1 MKVKVTIGTDYCG
14 CPSESFEIEC
24 DSAKD
29 FDEDDRYSTEILNA
43 IWNECSHYFIELDY
57 DEEDEEEDFDEEEE
71 DDDYDEDEDDDI
83 S

>member
-24 DSAKD
+24 DSEKD
-29 FDEDDRYSTEILNA
+29 FEEDDKYSTEILNA

-57 DEEDEEEDFDEEEE
+57 DVEDEEDDEDF
-71 DDDYDEDEDDDI
+71 DEDEDDEDFEEEEE
-83 S
+83 

>member
-29 FDEDDRYSTEILNA
+29 FDEDDKYSTEILNA
-43 IWNECSHYFIELDY
+43 IWNECSHYFIEFDY
-57 DEEDEEEDFDEEEE
+57 DVEDEDDEDFDEEEDFE
-71 DDDYDEDEDDDI
+71 EEEEE
-83 S
+83 